1 MTRKL
6 LYGLWIS
13 LSLDGV
19 VSVLVGVG
27 EDSCKGEVAG
37 SLGEVAARVDAEGR
51 EGRVTVLVEVESLV
65 GVVEDEDDEF

>member
-1 MTRKL
+1 M
-6 LYGLWIS
+6 
-13 LSLDGV
+13 
-19 VSVLVGVG
+19 LVGVG